1 MLAKSNKHFVWTI
14 LNSLFIIKSL
24 ITVTENLFIAR
35 AIYDKDSN
43 WP

>member
-24 ITVTENLFIAR
+24 ITVTEKLFIAR